1 MLDIGVDV
9 RYRYMMLEV
18 LMLDISIDVRY
29 RYVMLGR
36 DVDVRYR

>member
-29 RYVMLGR
+29 MYVMLGR
-36 DVDVRYR
+36 GVDVRYR